1 MSKEEKTFDL
11 ENRLIDFAV
20 DINFCVKH
28 KKQQTKINKKN
39 HKRYFSFLYNKAE

>member
-28 KKQQTKINKKN
+28 KNS
-39 HKRYFSFLYNKAE
+39 KRK